1 MPTGPANDAQLR
13 LDVTVQFRKGPDGNA
28 VLLGGSPLRLLRL
41 RPPANVLLDELRA
54 RQSVPAA
61 LAALPEER
69 RSAGAKLLATL
80 VSRGLAHPE
89 PRPNLTRPLH
99 DVTVVIPVRNRPA
112 SLHRL
117 LTSLA
122 PLTHRGVRVVVVDDG
137 STDSTPAVAS
147 AFGVAVVSRPASGGP
162 AAARNAGVAMVET
175 TYVAFL
181 DSDTVPV
188 GHWLDVCLSHLD
200 ATTGVC
206 GIAAVDLVAPR
217 ISSEPGGAEAR
228 GLRRAIEQY
237 ECIRSPLDL
246 GSAPAI
252 IAPRTRVAY
261 VPAAALVCRTNA
273 VREVQGFDETLHVGE
288 DVDLVWRLHA
298 AHKVLRYEPL
308 AQVGHEHRTAPM
320 DFVRRRFQYGTSAA
334 LLDRRHPGLVP
345 PVVVSPW
352 SASAVALAAAGP
364 AGPIGVLGVAAGL
377 VVAGVSAAKLPAKL
391 PQLAAADARALA
403 RKGHIAAVEQ
413 LAEAT
418 SRTWFPLAALFALF
432 NRRAR
437 WLLVASIIVPG
448 ARNARDAR
456 RRGTSLHP
464 CTFVALRTV
473 DNAAYGCGVWVG
485 SLRARGFG
493 ALTPKI
499 QNWPGRSSIG
509 EDTKS

>member
-1 MPTGPANDAQLR
+1 MPTGPANDDAQLR
-13 LDVTVQFRKGPDGNA
+13 LDVTVRFLDGPDGNA

-41 RPPANVLLDELRA
+41 RPPADVLLDALRA
-54 RQSVPAA
+54 RPSVPAA

-69 RSAGAKLLATL
+69 RSAGAKLLTTL
-80 VSRGLAHPE
+80 VSRGLGHPE
-89 PRPNLTRPLH
+89 PRPNLTRRLN

-117 LTSLA
+117 LTTLA
-122 PLTHRGVRVVVVDDG
+122 PLTLRGLQVVVVDDG

-147 AFGVAVVSRPASGGP
+147 AFGVDVVGRRVSGGP
-162 AAARNAGVAMVET
+162 AAARNTGVASVMT

-181 DSDTVPV
+181 DSDTVPI
-188 GHWLDVCLSHLD
+188 GSWLDVCLSHLD

-217 ISSEPGGAEAR
+217 ISSEPGEPGAR

-237 ECIRSPLDL
+237 ERIRSPLDL
-246 GSAPAI
+246 GGAPAI
-252 IAPRTRVAY
+252 IAPKTRVAY
-261 VPAAALVCRTNA
+261 VPAAALVCRTDA

-308 AQVGHEHRTAPM
+308 AQVGHEHRTDPV

-334 LLDRRHPGLVP
+334 LLNRRHPGLVP
-345 PVVVSPW
+345 PAVVSPW
-352 SASAVALAAAGP
+352 SAGAVALAAVSPLGMVGFVAGF
-364 AGPIGVLGVAAGL
+364 
-377 VVAGVSAAKLPAKL
+377 VVAGVSAAGLPAKL
-391 PQLAAADARALA
+391 PQLAAADALALA
-403 RKGHIAAVEQ
+403 CRGHIAAVEQ

-418 SRTWFPLAALFALF
+418 SRTWFPLAALLALR

-437 WLLVASIIVPG
+437 WLLVASIVLPG
-448 ARNARDAR
+448 AREAR
-456 RRGTSLHP
+456 RRGSSLHP
-464 CTFVALRTV
+464 ITFVVLRTV

-485 SLRARGFG
+485 SLRARSFG
-493 ALTPKI
+493 ALIPKV